1 MADKRVVRD
10 AATADAEDV
19 LTKSAEKTPV
29 ELPVIDEYRLGA
41 PHVSKET
48 QGADPFNEPVENIK
62 TLGGLTP
69 VFKRQLTGQLK
80 KVHRGVDSESK
91 KIEIDEISGYNA
103 FQAVSPPLN
112 LDYLAR
118 LYEVN
123 DAHKAAVDAKV
134 ANIVGLGYKFTET
147 TKTKRALE
155 DMEGD
160 TVKLARVR
168 KKLSRAREDLM
179 DLFDTFNEE
188 DTFTETLIKVWK
200 DYETTGN
207 GYIEVGRKRDGTIGY
222 VGHCPSISIRIR
234 QQRDGFVQIISNKA
248 VFFRNFGNGNRNRPD
263 FKKNPPVADPF
274 GGDDNPNELIH
285 FKKYSPTSGFYGIP
299 DIVAAKNAVAG
310 REFSAR
316 YNLDYFENKAVPRH
330 VITLKGARL
339 GTQTETA
346 LLQFFETG
354 LKGQNHR
361 SLYIPLPPDTADN
374 KVELKIEPIEAGIQD
389 SSFNNYD
396 KGNTVSVLM
405 VHRVPIG
412 KVSSAEGTALAAAR
426 DADKTFKEQVCG
438 PEQGIAEKKINR
450 LTREFTDAFDIDLN
464 EMTLTDADTQS
475 KIDERD
481 VKNQIKTPNEVRADR
496 GLPGLKG
503 GDKVVEIKPAAKADA
518 NANRQR
524 DSARSAGATDSA
536 GESRNPKGEGRTTP

>member
-1 MADKRVVRD
+1 MTDRKVV
-10 AATADAEDV
+10 AAEDDII
-19 LTKSAEKTPV
+19 EQMP
-29 ELPVIDEYRLGA
+29 EINHFRLGA
-41 PHVSKET
+41 PHTSKET
-48 QGADPFNEPVENIK
+48 AGVDPFLENAAEIK

-103 FQAVSPPLN
+103 FSAVQPPLN
-112 LDYLAR
+112 LDYLAK

-123 DAHKAAVDAKV
+123 DAHKAAVDAKT

-155 DMEGD
+155 DLEGD
-160 TVKLARVR
+160 QVKIAKIRKKLARM
-168 KKLSRAREDLM
+168 REDLM
-179 DLFDTFNEE
+179 DLFDSFNQE
-188 DTFTETLIKVWK
+188 DTFTETLIKVWR

-207 GYIEVGRKRDGTIGY
+207 GYLEIGRKRDGTIGY
-222 VGHCPSISIRIR
+222 VGHCPSTSVRIR
-234 QQRDGFVQIISNKA
+234 HKRDGFVQIISNKA
-248 VFFRNFGNGNRNRPD
+248 VFFRNFGDGNKNRPD
-263 FKKNPPVADPF
+263 YKQHPPVGDPF
-274 GGDDNPNELIH
+274 GGDPNPNELIH
-285 FKKYSPTSGFYGIP
+285 FKKYSPTSGFYGVP
-299 DIVAAKNAVAG
+299 DIIAAKNAVAG
-310 REFSAR
+310 KEFASR
-316 YNLDYFENKAVPRH
+316 FNLDYFENKAVPRH

-339 GTQTETA
+339 GVTTEAA

-374 KVELKIEPIEAGIQD
+374 KVELKIEAVEAGIQD

-396 KGNTVSVLM
+396 KANRSSVLM

-412 KVSSAEGTALAAAR
+412 KVSMAEGASLAVAR

-438 PEQGIAEKKINR
+438 PEQSIAEKKLNR
-450 LTREFTDAFDIDLN
+450 LTKEFTDAFEIDLN

-481 VKNQIKTPNEVRADR
+481 VKNQIKTPNEIRADR

-503 GDKVVEIKPAAKADA
+503 GDKVVEIKPQQKAEA
-518 NANRQR
+518 NTTRQR

-536 GESRNPKGEGRTTP
+536 GEARNPKGEGRTTA

>member
-1 MADKRVVRD
+1 MTNRRVVK
-10 AATADAEDV
+10 ATEGNPTEEESNEIAMYG
-19 LTKSAEKTPV
+19 
-29 ELPVIDEYRLGA
+29 PVIDDYRLGA
-41 PHVSKET
+41 SHVSRET
-48 QGADPFNEPVENIK
+48 AGADPFNMPVEEIK
-62 TLGGLTP
+62 TSVTGLTP
-69 VFKRQLTGQLK
+69 VFKRQLSGQLK
-80 KVHRGVDSESK
+80 KVYRGVDAQSK
-91 KIEIDEISGYNA
+91 KVEIDQISGYNA

-123 DAHKAAVDAKV
+123 DAHKAAVDAKT
-134 ANIVGLGYKFTET
+134 ANIVGLGFKFTET
-147 TKTKRALE
+147 TKTKRRLE
-155 DMEGD
+155 DLEGD
-160 TVKLARVR
+160 KEGLIKIR
-168 KKLSRAREDLM
+168 KKLSRAREDLV
-179 DLFDTFNEE
+179 DLFDSFNEE
-188 DTFTETLIKVWK
+188 DTFTEILIKVWK

-222 VGHCPSISIRIR
+222 VGHCPSLSIRIR
-234 QQRDGFVQIISNKA
+234 QHRDGFVQIISNRV
-248 VFFRNFGNGNRNRPD
+248 VFFRNFGNGNPRRSD
-263 FKKNPPVADPF
+263 VDKNPPIADPF

-299 DIVAAKNAVAG
+299 DIIAAKNAVAG
-310 REFSAR
+310 KEFASR
-316 YNLDYFENKAVPRH
+316 FNLDYFENKAVPRH

-339 GTQTETA
+339 GTATETA

-374 KVELKIEPIEAGIQD
+374 KVELKIDPVEAGIQD

-396 KGNTVSVLM
+396 RGNTNSVLM

-412 KVSSAEGTALAAAR
+412 KVSSAEGASLAVAR

-438 PEQGIAEKKINR
+438 PEQSIAEKKINR
-450 LTREFTDAFDIDLN
+450 LTKEITDAFEIDLN
-464 EMTLTDADTQS
+464 EMSLTDADTQS

-496 GLPGLKG
+496 GLTGLKG
-503 GDKVVEIKPAAKADA
+503 GDKVVEIKPAVKADA
-518 NANRQR
+518 NATRAR

-536 GESRNPKGEGRTTP
+536 GAARNPKGEGRTTP